1 MHPEEPFTPEPSR
14 RVAQPGNPGGA
25 KSECCNP
32 HPTRPGWGQ
41 IEVPQW
47 GHFRVLQPAPSAT
60 RTASVP
66 PISAAPDDMT
76 CITCKTGN
84 RHTLHH
90 DQRES
95 PAREPARQNRYTNP
109 LHTASAGRSHTFA
122 VGCLLRW
129 YREDGDPQS
138 RLHQLSTF
146 MGHVDPESTAVYLT
160 ITADLL
166 AEANRRFEAF
176 AGPAWLEAAL

>member
-32 HPTRPGWGQ
+32 HPTRPGWGL
-41 IEVPQW
+41 
-47 GHFRVLQPAPSAT
+47 FRVLQPAPPAT

-95 PAREPARQNRYTNP
+95 PALEPARQNRYTNP
-109 LHTASAGRSHTFA
+109 LHTASAGRSHSFA
-122 VGCLLRW
+122 VNNLRAWFAAGQDVGALLPVLQTYKIGRASC
-129 YREDGDPQS
+129 RE
-138 RLHQLSTF
+138 R
-146 MGHVDPESTAVYLT
+146 V
-160 ITADLL
+160 
-166 AEANRRFEAF
+166 
-176 AGPAWLEAAL
+176 

>member
-1 MHPEEPFTPEPSR
+1 
-14 RVAQPGNPGGA
+14 
-25 KSECCNP
+25 
-32 HPTRPGWGQ
+32 
-41 IEVPQW
+41 
-47 GHFRVLQPAPSAT
+47 
-60 RTASVP
+60 
-66 PISAAPDDMT
+66 MT

-95 PAREPARQNRYTNP
+95 PALEPARQNRYTNP
-109 LHTASAGRSHTFA
+109 LHTASAGRRHTFA